1 MLQVQEKAGS
11 VFFSIKA
18 QPRSSKSMVTGA
30 YDGSIKVNLKA
41 PPVDGEA
48 NLECCRLLARTL
60 GVARSSVEI
69 VSGTRGKMKRVKVF
83 GLSAVEFTE
92 KITPYLYSS
101 P

>member
-1 MLQVQEKAGS
+1 
-11 VFFSIKA
+11 
-18 QPRSSKSMVTGA
+18 MVTGA